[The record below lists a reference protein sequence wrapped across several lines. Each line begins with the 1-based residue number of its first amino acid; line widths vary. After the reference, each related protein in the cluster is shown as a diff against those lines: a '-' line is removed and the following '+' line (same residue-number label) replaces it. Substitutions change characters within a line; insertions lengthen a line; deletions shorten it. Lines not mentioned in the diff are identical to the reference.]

1 MVYEDLREEV
11 SKGQEEGKERD
22 VIEAVEEQKK
32 AGYQIISYGH
42 EYG

>member
-1 MVYEDLREEV
+1 M

-32 AGYQIISYGH
+32 AGYHTIYHTMGMNMA
-42 EYG
+42 EWEKR